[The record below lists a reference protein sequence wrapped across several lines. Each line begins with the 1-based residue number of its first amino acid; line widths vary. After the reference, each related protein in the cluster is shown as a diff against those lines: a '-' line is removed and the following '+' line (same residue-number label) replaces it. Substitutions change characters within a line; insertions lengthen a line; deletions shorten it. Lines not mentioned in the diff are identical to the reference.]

1 MNEEKTFESW
11 AIVELMGHSKIA
23 GMASQY
29 ALGGKTMLR
38 VDVPATSLIEPF
50 TRFINPDAIYA
61 INPCTE
67 ETAKKAAESFRV
79 RPIELYDVERTVEKA
94 LRLKLEAPKEVE
106 RGPIYDEDF
115 EKDDDE

>member
-29 ALGGKTMLR
+29 AFGGKTMLR
-38 VDVPATSLIEPF
+38 VDVPATSAIEPF

-67 ETAKKAAESFRV
+67 DTAKKAAESFRV

-94 LRLKLEAPKEVE
+94 LRLKLEAPKEQE
-106 RGPIYDEDF
+106 TNDED
-115 EKDDDE
+115 EDDNEMDW